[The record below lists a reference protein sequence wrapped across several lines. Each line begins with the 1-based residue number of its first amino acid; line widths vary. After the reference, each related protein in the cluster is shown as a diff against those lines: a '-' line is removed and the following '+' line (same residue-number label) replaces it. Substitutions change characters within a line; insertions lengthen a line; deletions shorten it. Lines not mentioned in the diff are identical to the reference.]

1 MNEHR
6 KISDEYALLY
16 LQDIGSLGDTIA
28 EFEGSFINCF
38 GGIPGEK
45 VIARIFRYRRRR
57 QRFVSAIVSEVMIP
71 SKHRVQAP
79 CTYFGECTGCQWQH
93 IEYEYQLQ
101 LKKESITKEFNGFDS
116 LASVKI
122 SEVLPALHQFEY
134 RNHARFTVRRN
145 GQVGYVNRIT
155 RRFIPVWNC
164 MLMTPWINQALS
176 KLQDIKPDTSQI
188 SVRYGIN
195 TGDSLVQPSI
205 GNESIQSGQTHYRE
219 NLLGNIFRVGSP
231 SFFQVNTVQAERL
244 AEVILSRIEFKG
256 DEILIDAFAGVGTFS
271 ILFAKYVEK
280 VVSIEES
287 PSAIEDAKFNMSDI
301 ENIEIIQGKT
311 EILLEEI
318 DYAPNIVILDPPR
331 AGCHEK
337 VLLSLVKC
345 KAAKVVYVSCDPST
359 LARDLDILI
368 GGGFSIDF
376 VDPVDMFPQTYHV
389 ECVVTLSRSI

>member
-1 MNEHR
+1 
-6 KISDEYALLY
+6 
-16 LQDIGSLGDTIA
+16 
-28 EFEGSFINCF
+28 
-38 GGIPGEK
+38 
-45 VIARIFRYRRRR
+45 
-57 QRFVSAIVSEVMIP
+57 MIP

-205 GNESIQSGQTHYRE
+205 GNETIQSGQTHYRE
-219 NLLGNIFRVGSP
+219 NHLGNIIRCLL
-231 SFFQVNTVQAERL
+231 NTSEAAAQRSSVDL
-244 AEVILSRIEFKG
+244 GGRI
-256 DEILIDAFAGVGTFS
+256 
-271 ILFAKYVEK
+271 
-280 VVSIEES
+280 
-287 PSAIEDAKFNMSDI
+287 
-301 ENIEIIQGKT
+301 IIK
-311 EILLEEI
+311 
-318 DYAPNIVILDPPR
+318 
-331 AGCHEK
+331 
-337 VLLSLVKC
+337 
-345 KAAKVVYVSCDPST
+345 
-359 LARDLDILI
+359 
-368 GGGFSIDF
+368 
-376 VDPVDMFPQTYHV
+376 
-389 ECVVTLSRSI
+389 